1 MEAVKFENV
10 YFSYGSEEDSD
21 EAVFAAETAFA
32 LSGVDFSVQEGEFV
46 AVLGHNGSGKST
58 LARLIN
64 GLLAPSS
71 GKITVLGLDACEDK
85 NLFDIRKQVGIVFQN
100 PDNQMVASI
109 VEDDIA
115 FGPEN
120 IGIPR
125 KEIGERISFALD
137 AVGMEQFRSS
147 TPSRLSGGQ
156 KQRIAIAGVLALKPR
171 VMILDESTAMLD
183 PRGRKEVMDVVL
195 RLNKEEKITVI
206 LITHFPEEAMLADRA
221 VVMSGGKIVLQGAP
235 EEVLKRGEELKKYS
249 LTLPKSLKICRGL
262 TEAGLPVADGMSAE
276 EVSENIAIAL
286 QGKTLNVAKTEN
298 ADESFNKPQGE
309 IGRVVCKNLHHVYNA
324 KSAFETYA
332 LNEVDLEIFPGDFFG
347 IIGHTGSGKSTFVQH
362 LNALLRLPT
371 AEKKYKPK
379 KIKKGQMPPLSTTLR
394 VNGYDL
400 TDKNTDFKELRSK
413 VGMVFQYPEYQLFA
427 ETVKED
433 VAFGLRNFKE
443 NLSDAEIEKAV
454 REALLT
460 VGLDYEQVKNRSP
473 FELSGGQKRRVAI
486 AGVIVTKP
494 EILILDEPAAGLD
507 PLGKEEI
514 MGLLH
519 KIHSEWCKT
528 VVIVSH
534 DMDEI
539 AENCNRAAIFSE
551 GKLVGVDK
559 PAKLFKE
566 MDKIDKVG
574 LDVPFTTKV
583 VCGLKNHGIEIEC
596 DFTVKDFLQKTLDLI
611 KTTGAGMRLPTE
623 GGHENA

>member
-1 MEAVKFENV
+1 
-10 YFSYGSEEDSD
+10 
-21 EAVFAAETAFA
+21 
-32 LSGVDFSVQEGEFV
+32 
-46 AVLGHNGSGKST
+46 
-58 LARLIN
+58 
-64 GLLAPSS
+64 
-71 GKITVLGLDACEDK
+71 
-85 NLFDIRKQVGIVFQN
+85 
-100 PDNQMVASI
+100 
-109 VEDDIA
+109 
-115 FGPEN
+115 
-120 IGIPR
+120 
-125 KEIGERISFALD
+125 
-137 AVGMEQFRSS
+137 
-147 TPSRLSGGQ
+147 
-156 KQRIAIAGVLALKPR
+156 
-171 VMILDESTAMLD
+171 
-183 PRGRKEVMDVVL
+183 
-195 RLNKEEKITVI
+195 
-206 LITHFPEEAMLADRA
+206 
-221 VVMSGGKIVLQGAP
+221 
-235 EEVLKRGEELKKYS
+235 
-249 LTLPKSLKICRGL
+249 L
-262 TEAGLPVADGMSAE
+262 TEGGLPVADGMTAE
-276 EVSENIAIAL
+276 EVAENIAFAL
-286 QGKTLNVAKTEN
+286 QGKILNAPQNEN
-298 ADESFNKPQGE
+298 ADEPETETQGE

-332 LNEVDLEIFPGDFFG
+332 LNGVDLEIFPGDFFG

-379 KIKKGQMPPLSTTLR
+379 KVKKGQTPPLATTLR

-433 VAFGLRNFKE
+433 VAFGLHNFKAS
-443 NLSDAEIEKAV
+443 LSESEIETAV
-454 REALLT
+454 REALST

-514 MGLLH
+514 MELLH
-519 KIHSEWCKT
+519 KIHREWCKT

-559 PAKLFKE
+559 PKKLFRE
-566 MDKIDKVG
+566 IEKINKVG

-583 VCGLKNHGIEIEC
+583 VCGLRNRGIEIEC
-596 DFTVKDFLQKTLDLI
+596 DFTVQDFLRKTLNLI
-611 KTTGAGMRLPTE
+611 KTTGAGMRSPTE
-623 GGHENA
+623 GGRENA